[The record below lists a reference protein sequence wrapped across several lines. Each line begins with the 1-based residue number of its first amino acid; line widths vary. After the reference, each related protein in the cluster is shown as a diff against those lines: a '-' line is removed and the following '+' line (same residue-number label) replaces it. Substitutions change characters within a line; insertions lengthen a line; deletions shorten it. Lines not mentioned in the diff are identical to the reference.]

1 MTRKPF
7 PPSTRIILAIAAKD
21 ITEALNNRTLLTIAL
36 GVLVLMLTGP
46 ALSLLINRDRPALVV
61 YAPDS
66 PDMIQSLE
74 GRDDLQLVMAD
85 SQEQMNSYILQPSQT
100 ILGVVVPAEVGTDPA
115 AEIVLQGYTAH
126 WVTQSPLHD
135 RVVFFEAALS
145 SASGRNVRIE
155 VDEHRLYPSQ
165 TDSYQF
171 TMISISLMTMILL
184 MGLAL
189 VPYLFIE
196 EKESHTLEALLV
208 SPANFS
214 QLVAGKLIAGAVYCL
229 IAATIILLINFR
241 LIVHWDLMLATVL
254 LGTAFAVGVG
264 LLLGMLFDN
273 AASLG
278 LWSSLLTLVLLLAP
292 LVQMV
297 GAGKIPAALQA
308 IFSWLPSTAISRL
321 SVLAMLGE
329 VPASEVWQGVFI
341 LTGAT
346 VAIFLLVVWRMRQLD
361 R

>member
-1 MTRKPF
+1 
-7 PPSTRIILAIAAKD
+7 
-21 ITEALNNRTLLTIAL
+21 
-36 GVLVLMLTGP
+36 
-46 ALSLLINRDRPALVV
+46 
-61 YAPDS
+61 
-66 PDMIQSLE
+66 
-74 GRDDLQLVMAD
+74 
-85 SQEQMNSYILQPSQT
+85 
-100 ILGVVVPAEVGTDPA
+100 
-115 AEIVLQGYTAH
+115 
-126 WVTQSPLHD
+126 
-135 RVVFFEAALS
+135 
-145 SASGRNVRIE
+145 
-155 VDEHRLYPSQ
+155 
-165 TDSYQF
+165 
-171 TMISISLMTMILL
+171 
-184 MGLAL
+184 